1 MSLDTIIIAEAGDVG
16 SADIIHKRLRLDD
29 KVATIQVIK
38 NYLKNKGRV
47 VTPVEGSGMMNWG
60 AAYRLNGI
68 YLLNYLLEGGLQ
80 VELIDRYFKD
90 RASFMGML
98 AENPRA
104 VVIST
109 TFIRNKQTLNRLV
122 EDIRDLA
129 PDIFIIAGGPFV
141 NLSYQMRQRSSDPDY
156 ETHLAENDFLFFQ
169 NEQPRV
175 NLYITGVQGED
186 ILLAALQRIRLKRPL
201 DDLPNTV
208 HFDGKEYS
216 FSEQKDYI
224 FDNLN
229 TSINWQSLPEKI
241 FKSGVIPLQT
251 SKGCPFKC
259 AFCNFT
265 KDRRLMFIKSLD
277 RLLEELKA
285 VSARGIRFV
294 RFTDDNFRHGRGNLD
309 TLSRRIIQENISIK
323 WMTMVRATALEN
335 VDFKLLKESGCIEVL
350 LGLES
355 AAPQIL
361 QNMNKKASPTLY
373 ASVVKN
379 LLAAKIDAS
388 CYFLFGFPG
397 ETSETVQRTLD
408 FIKQIEFP
416 ELPGTLSWA
425 LFPFSLAPLSPV
437 YEPEMRRKYG
447 LTGYMDQ
454 WRHRTMSS
462 GEVMGHIKRTFSE
475 LEHSCPMYR
484 NDNLQMLHNELL
496 PADRKQLFLARHG
509 LSKRAIS
516 EKLSKAEILD
526 TFAFAFPDLNPDL
539 QHRGS

>member
-1 MSLDTIIIAEAGDVG
+1 MSLDAVIIAEAGDVS
-16 SADIIHKRLRLDD
+16 SADIIHERLRLDG

-47 VTPVEGSGMMNWG
+47 VPPVAGSGIMNWG

-68 YLLNYLLEGGLQ
+68 YLLSYLLKGGLH
-80 VELIDRYFKD
+80 VKLIDRYFKD
-90 RASFMGML
+90 KSTFKAML
-98 AENPRA
+98 RETPRA

-109 TFIRNKQTLNRLV
+109 TFIRNKQTLHRLV
-122 EDIRDLA
+122 EDIRDQA

-141 NLSYQMRQRSSDPDY
+141 NLSYRMLKRSSDPGY

-175 NLYITGVQGED
+175 NLYITGLQGED
-186 ILLAALQRIRLKRPL
+186 ILLAALQRIRLNRPV

-208 HFDGKEYS
+208 RFDGKAYS
-216 FSEQKDYI
+216 FSEQKNTI

-229 TSINWQSLPEKI
+229 ISIDWQSLPGKI
-241 FKSGVIPLQT
+241 FRSGVVPMQT

-277 RLLEELKA
+277 RLVEELKA
-285 VSARGIRFV
+285 VSARGVRFV
-294 RFTDDNFRHGRGNLD
+294 RFTDDNFRHGRGNLN
-309 TLSRRIIQENISIK
+309 TLSRRIIKENIPVK
-323 WMTMVRATALEN
+323 WMTMVRASALEG

-355 AAPQIL
+355 ADPQIL
-361 QNMNKKASPTLY
+361 ENMNKKASPRLY
-373 ASVVKN
+373 ASVVKR
-379 LLAAKIDAS
+379 LLTAGIDAS

-397 ETSETVQRTLD
+397 ETDETVKSTLD
-408 FIKQIEFP
+408 FIRQIEFP

-437 YEPEMRRKYG
+437 YEPERRRKYG

-454 WRHRTMSS
+454 WRHRTMAS
-462 GEVMGHIKRTFSE
+462 EDVMGHIKRIAGA

-484 NDNLQMLHNELL
+484 NDNLTMLHDDLL
-496 PADRKQLFLARHG
+496 PAARKRLFLARHR
-509 LSKRAIS
+509 LSKQAIKS
-516 EKLSKAEILD
+516 DLSKAEIIEM
-526 TFAFAFPDLNPDL
+526 FAFAFPDLNLDQQAPP
-539 QHRGS
+539 S